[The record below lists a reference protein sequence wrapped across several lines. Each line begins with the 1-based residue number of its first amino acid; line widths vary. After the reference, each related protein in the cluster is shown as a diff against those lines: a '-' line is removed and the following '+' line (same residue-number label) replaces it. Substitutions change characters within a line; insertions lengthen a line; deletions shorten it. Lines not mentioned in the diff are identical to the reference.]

1 MGSVSSWNDRV
12 IDEFRTNHG
21 VTERWGK
28 TLIVMHTTG
37 AKSGEERL
45 APVMGLRLDD
55 GAGWLI
61 VASKGGAP
69 ENPAWYYNL
78 LAHPEFDAEMHV
90 DGDVA
95 TVRVT
100 ARELTGDEHD
110 EAWQRIIARR
120 PYFADY
126 QANTPR
132 TLPIFK
138 LERA

>member
-1 MGSVSSWNDRV
+1 MSSWNERV
-12 IDEFRTNHG
+12 IDEFRSNHG

-37 AKSGEERL
+37 AKSGELRL
-45 APVMGLRLDD
+45 APVMGMRLDD
-55 GAGWLI
+55 GDSWLV

-78 LAHPEFDAEMHV
+78 LAHPEFETEMHV
-90 DGDVA
+90 DGEVG
-95 TVRVT
+95 TVRVR
-100 ARELTGDEHD
+100 AHELTGREYD
-110 EAWQRIIARR
+110 EAWQRITARR

-126 QANTPR
+126 QANTTR
-132 TLPIFK
+132 KLPIFK